1 MLSLPRPKTASETV
15 AGPAGRTA
23 TVLTPDG
30 TDVLI
35 IALAT
40 SFTVIGLDNFLYT
53 APVQF
58 QAGPGSEVLRW
69 ACDSLI
75 VTPIFALAIW
85 AAQWIAGRRGIGI
98 ATARDVVARAL
109 LITGCLTVAMIPV
122 WFGHNWLT
130 SLTQSEPLVPVHVH
144 GKTIGAN
151 IHWVS
156 DPVVLA
162 LAAIPLLALAGWG
175 GYLIAARLRLPG
187 PRPAI
192 VAAKGALITIIAA
205 AAPTLAW
212 FTQKAADK
220 SNSAQV
226 YATSALL
233 HVHVHSHVLFQNGR
247 LVPLP
252 KGPPITP
259 APYEFLYQIAHA
271 FQDGLA
277 GMAIGLPVAIASLAW
292 IARRLH
298 ARNGPGGSTTD
309 NRQVVTIP

>member
-1 MLSLPRPKTASETV
+1 MAPKTAS
-15 AGPAGRTA
+15 
-23 TVLTPDG
+23 VLTTDG

-53 APVQF
+53 APAQF

-75 VTPIFALAIW
+75 VTPIFALAVW

-98 ATARDVVARAL
+98 AAARDVFARAL
-109 LITGCLTVAMIPV
+109 LITACLAVVMVPI
-122 WFGHNWLT
+122 WFGHNWLND
-130 SLTQSEPLVPVHVH
+130 LTQSEPLVPVHVH

-156 DPVVLA
+156 DPVVLT
-162 LAAIPLLALAGWG
+162 LILVPLLALAGWS
-175 GYLIAARLRLPG
+175 GYLIATRLRLRG
-187 PRPAI
+187 PKPAI
-192 VAAKGALITIIAA
+192 ATAKAALIAVLLA
-205 AAPTLAW
+205 VAPVLAW
-212 FTQKAADK
+212 LTQKAADK

-252 KGPPITP
+252 KGPPVTP
-259 APYEFLYQIAHA
+259 APYEFLYQVAHA

-292 IARRLH
+292 IARRLP
-298 ARNGPGGSTTD
+298 ARRNSTN
-309 NRQVVTIP
+309 NRHVIPAPLMEVTEQ

>member
-1 MLSLPRPKTASETV
+1 
-15 AGPAGRTA
+15 
-23 TVLTPDG
+23 VLTRDG

-58 QAGPGSEVLRW
+58 QAGPGSEILRW

-75 VTPIFALAIW
+75 VTPVFALAIW

-98 ATARDVVARAL
+98 AAARDVAARAL
-109 LITGCLTVAMIPV
+109 LITVCLAIVMIPV
-122 WFGHNWLT
+122 WFGHNWLNN
-130 SLTQSEPLVPVHVH
+130 LTQSEPLVPVHVH

-162 LAAIPLLALAGWG
+162 LIMIPLLALAGWG
-175 GYLIAARLRLPG
+175 AYLIAVRVRVPG
-187 PRPAI
+187 PKSAA
-192 VAAKGALITIIAA
+192 VAAKAALIAVTLA
-205 AAPTLAW
+205 AAPALAW
-212 FTQKAADK
+212 VTQKAADK

-252 KGPPITP
+252 KGPPVTP
-259 APYEFLYQIAHA
+259 APYEFIYQVAHA

-298 ARNGPGGSTTD
+298 ARGNSTVHRHATPTTPLME
-309 NRQVVTIP
+309 VTEQ

>member
-1 MLSLPRPKTASETV
+1 VFSLPRPKTA
-15 AGPAGRTA
+15 PQTA
-23 TVLTPDG
+23 SVLTPDG

-69 ACDSLI
+69 ACDALI
-75 VTPIFALAIW
+75 CTPVFALAIW

-98 ATARDVVARAL
+98 STARDVVARAL
-109 LITGCLTVAMIPV
+109 LITACLAVAMIPV
-122 WFGHNWLT
+122 WFGHNWLND
-130 SLTQSEPLVPVHVH
+130 LTQSEPLVPAHVH

-162 LAAIPLLALAGWG
+162 LILVPLVALAGWG
-175 GYLIAARLRLPG
+175 AQLIAARLRLPG
-187 PRPAI
+187 AKPAAVTAKTALI
-192 VAAKGALITIIAA
+192 VALLA
-205 AAPTLAW
+205 AAPALAW

-233 HVHVHSHVLFQNGR
+233 HVHAHSHVLFQNGR

-252 KGPPITP
+252 KGPPVTT
-259 APYEFLYQIAHA
+259 APYEFLYQVAHA

-292 IARRLH
+292 IAVRARRS
-298 ARNGPGGSTTD
+298 AETAPRTTAMPSPSLME
-309 NRQVVTIP
+309 VTEQ